1 MNSSQLSS
9 ESGTNRER
17 WQLSVRVGLVA
28 GLLVAV
34 VCAVMAWNYS
44 RRLVKDP
51 FEAPAFQRL
60 KVELA
65 QTQKD
70 EHLDPAEKQ
79 RKLASLKEQIRA
91 MDLELRTQYF
101 RQRHLAGRGAL
112 LLVVA
117 TLLVL
122 LSMRSAATLRRR
134 LPLPTVPAPSQ
145 APDAAARQT
154 ARWAVS
160 GLTLAVVAA
169 TGWLIFGFR
178 STLPLPGQAQ
188 AEAATV
194 TSAPAATPVAAAAGT
209 FPSDKEMAAN
219 WPRFRGCDGSGISP
233 LKDIPTSWDAAAGKN
248 IVWKTPV
255 PLPGHNSPVVWGD
268 RVFLSGAT
276 EKARQVF
283 CFDAGTG
290 KLLWAKDVP
299 GTPLSTREPPKI
311 SEDTGFAA
319 PTTATDGQRVFA
331 IFANG
336 DLAAFDFQGRLAW
349 SRSFGMPKNEYGL
362 GSSLVTYKN
371 LLLVQF
377 DQGSSKDGLSKLMA
391 LDVATGKPVW
401 EAPRKV
407 PASWSTPFVFRR
419 AGQDQLIT
427 AADPWVIA
435 YNPADGKELWRA
447 ECLKQDIGPSPT
459 HYGDVVY
466 AVNNFPQLS
475 AIRADGQ
482 GDVTKSK
489 MLWIGEDGLP
499 DTCSPLA
506 TERYVLLVSSGTLTC
521 YDAKSGKMLWEKDFE
536 AEFYSSPGMAGERVY
551 LIGKEGKCW
560 VIELGPEGC
569 KEVGQG
575 QLGEASVT
583 SPVFAPG
590 RLYLRGAKH
599 LFAIGTK

>member
-1 MNSSQLSS
+1 MNSTQRSS
-9 ESGTNRER
+9 ASDSSRER

-28 GLLVAV
+28 GLFVAV
-34 VCAVMAWNYS
+34 ACAVMAWNYS

-51 FEAPAFQRL
+51 LETPAFQRL
-60 KVELA
+60 KAELA

-91 MDLELRTQYF
+91 MDLQLRTTYF
-101 RQRHLAGRGAL
+101 RQRHMTGRGTL
-112 LLVVA
+112 LLLIA
-117 TLLVL
+117 ALLVL
-122 LSMRSAATLRRR
+122 LSVRSAATLRRR
-134 LPLPTVPAPSQ
+134 LPMPTVQ
-145 APDAAARQT
+145 ATAQDPDAAERQM

-160 GLTLAVVAA
+160 GLTLALVAA
-169 TGWLIFGFR
+169 AGWLIFSFR
-178 STLPLPGQAQ
+178 STLPLPSQAQ
-188 AEAATV
+188 AEAAAVAST
-194 TSAPAATPVAAAAGT
+194 PAASATASST

-219 WPRFRGCDGSGISP
+219 WPRFRGYDGSGISP

-255 PLPGHNSPVVWGD
+255 PLPGHNSPVVWGE

-290 KLLWAKDVP
+290 KLLWAKDAP

-336 DLAAFDFQGRLAW
+336 DLAAFDFQGNLAW
-349 SRSFGMPKNEYGL
+349 SRSFGLPKNEYGL

-371 LLLVQF
+371 LLFVQF

-391 LDVATGKPVW
+391 LDVATGNPVW
-401 EAPRKV
+401 EARRKV
-407 PASWSTPFVFRR
+407 PASWSTPFVFQR
-419 AGQDQLIT
+419 AGRDQLIT

-435 YNPADGKELWRA
+435 YNPADGQELWRA
-447 ECLKQDIGPSPT
+447 ECLKQDVGPSPT
-459 HYGDVVY
+459 HCGDVVY

-489 MLWIGEDGLP
+489 ILWIGEDGLP
-499 DTCSPLA
+499 DTSSPLA
-506 TERYVLLVSSGTLTC
+506 TERYVLLVSGGTLTC

-536 AEFYSSPGMAGERVY
+536 AEFYSSPGMAGDHVY
-551 LIGKEGKCW
+551 LISRQGKCW

-575 QLGEASVT
+575 QLGEGSVT

>member
-1 MNSSQLSS
+1 MNPSQLSS
-9 ESGTNRER
+9 SSDSTRER
-17 WQLSVRVGLVA
+17 WQLSVRVVLVA
-28 GLLVAV
+28 ASLITL
-34 VCAVMAWNYS
+34 VCAVLAWSYS

-51 FEAPAFQRL
+51 LEAPAFQRL
-60 KVELA
+60 KAELA

-79 RKLASLKEQIRA
+79 RKLATLKAQIRA
-91 MDLELRTQYF
+91 MDLQLRTQYF
-101 RQRHLAGRGAL
+101 RQRQLASSGAL

-117 TLLVL
+117 VVLAL
-122 LSMRSAATLRRR
+122 LSARNASTLRRR
-134 LPLPTVPAPSQ
+134 LPMPTGPATPQDSE
-145 APDAAARQT
+145 AAERRS

-160 GLTLAVVAA
+160 GLSLVLVAA
-169 TGWLIFGFR
+169 AGWLSFGFQN
-178 STLPLPGQAQ
+178 TLPLPGQAQ
-188 AEAATV
+188 AEAAAV
-194 TSAPAATPVAAAAGT
+194 EPKPAAAPVAAGT
-209 FPSDKEMAAN
+209 FPREAELAAN
-219 WPRFRGCDGSGISP
+219 WPRFRGYDGTGITR
-233 LKDIPTSWDAAAGKN
+233 LKGIPTSWDATANKN

-255 PLPGHNSPVVWGD
+255 PLPGNNSPVVWGD

-283 CFDAGTG
+283 CFDAASG

-299 GTPLSTREPPKI
+299 GTPLSTRTAPKVN
-311 SEDTGFAA
+311 EDTGFAA
-319 PTTATDGQRVFA
+319 STTATDGRRVFA

-336 DLAAFDFQGRLAW
+336 DLAAFDFQGNLAW
-349 SRSFGMPKNEYGL
+349 SRSFGLPKNEYGL
-362 GSSLVTYKN
+362 GSSLATYKN
-371 LLLVQF
+371 LLLVQL
-377 DQGSSKDGLSKLMA
+377 DQGSNKDGLSKLMA
-391 LDVATGKPVW
+391 LDVATGNPVW
-401 EAPRKV
+401 EARRKV
-407 PASWSTPFVFRR
+407 PASWPTPFVFQS

-459 HYGDVVY
+459 HCGDVVY

-506 TERYVLLVSSGTLTC
+506 TERYVLLVSAGTLTC
-521 YDAKSGKMLWEKDFE
+521 YDAKTGKMLWEKDFE
-536 AEFYSSPGMAGERVY
+536 AEFYSSPGMAEDHVY

-575 QLGEASVT
+575 QLGEGSVS
-583 SPVFAPG
+583 SPAFAGG